1 MLQLSSVDS
10 EIFKEGEGILQ
21 SRFLKR
27 FKSFQL
33 LCEFWLDKSWNILR
47 PLSIFQLFIVVEI
60 EIVQLSVMQFGV
72 ENLSDQL
79 VDVPHLP
86 INIFLKHTESLSSMK
101 NLKSS
106 HSSKD
111 LH

>member
-10 EIFKEGEGILQ
+10 EIFKEGEGVLKP
-21 SRFLKR
+21 RFLKR
-27 FKSFQL
+27 FESFQL
-33 LCEFWLDKSWNILR
+33 LCEFWLDQSWNILR
-47 PLSIFQLFIVVEI
+47 PLSIFQLFIVVEV
-60 EIVQLSVMQFGV
+60 EIVQLPVVQFGV
-72 ENLSDQL
+72 EDLSDQL

-86 INIFLKHTESLSSMK
+86 VYIFLKHAESLSSVK